1 MRITFAGPRRIA
13 HDGTSGSPLFRK
25 EPPSRGRHLQ
35 GNDSK
40 TNSASRARLSSG
52 AVALGSSLRR
62 PAAWELASE
71 LASLV
76 TGPERTETAGS
87 FHHVVD
93 AFHESSAA
101 PHAERSVRANA
112 GTRLHLKPM

>member
-1 MRITFAGPRRIA
+1 YKPPGSILESRCGSLSQVPGESPTTGRPA
-13 HDGTSGSPLFRK
+13 HHFSGK
-25 EPPSRGRHLQ
+25 NPPSRGCRLQ

-93 AFHESSAA
+93 AFH
-101 PHAERSVRANA
+101 
-112 GTRLHLKPM
+112 